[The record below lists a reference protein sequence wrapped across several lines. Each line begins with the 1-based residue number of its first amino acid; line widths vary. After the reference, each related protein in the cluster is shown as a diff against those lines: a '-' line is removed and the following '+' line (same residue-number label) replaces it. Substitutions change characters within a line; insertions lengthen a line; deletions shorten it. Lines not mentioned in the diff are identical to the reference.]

1 MDFAKNKVLI
11 IIVGIVLLI
20 ACSIPFI
27 WIALANSGDGG
38 IQMIADAGKNGNE
51 PTPFQP
57 FEQTATPTRDVQPS
71 TNALVPNQGLI
82 PPDGQFNVLLLGSD
96 WRPGAGYRTDV
107 MLLIS
112 IFTKEGKVSLV
123 SFPRDLWVEIPGRD
137 ENRIN
142 TVMQA
147 GGFPLVVETFEKNFA
162 IHVDRYMMTNFSG
175 FKGIIDTLGGIDI
188 NASKNTA
195 DRCDLSYQ
203 HGAWCSIGP
212 GEAHLDSELALWY
225 VRSRYTS
232 SDFDRTRRAQEVLV
246 GLFKK
251 LMSLDAISKAPD
263 VYNQFISSVE
273 TDITLSDMLPVLNIA
288 PSILQD
294 PSRIRRFAIGTD
306 QVTAYTTPGGA
317 AVQLPNYDAVWQVIR
332 EAIYTP

>member
-1 MDFAKNKVLI
+1 
-11 IIVGIVLLI
+11 
-20 ACSIPFI
+20 
-27 WIALANSGDGG
+27 
-38 IQMIADAGKNGNE
+38 MIADAKNGRD

-57 FEQTATPTRDVQPS
+57 FELTATPTRDIQPI
-71 TNALVPNQGLI
+71 TDTLVPNPGLI

-107 MLLIS
+107 VLLIS

-123 SFPRDLWVEIPGRD
+123 SFPRDLWVEIPGHE

-142 TVMQA
+142 TVMQV
-147 GGFPLVVETFEKNFA
+147 GSFPLVVDTFERNFA
-162 IHVDRYMMTNFSG
+162 IHIDRYMMTNFSG
-175 FKGIIDTLGGIDI
+175 FRAIVDTLGGIDI
-188 NASKNTA
+188 EASKNTA

-212 GEAHLDSELALWY
+212 GAAHLNGELALWY

-232 SDFDRTRRAQEVLV
+232 NDFDRTRRAQEVMV
-246 GLFKK
+246 GLFRK
-251 LMSLDAISKAPD
+251 LMSLDAISRAPD

-273 TDITLSDMLPVLNIA
+273 TDINLNDLLPILNIA

-294 PSRIRRFAIGTD
+294 PSRIRHYAIGTEH
-306 QVTAYTTPGGA
+306 VTSHTTSGGA
-317 AVQLPNYDAVWQVIR
+317 AVLLPNYEAIWQVIR
-332 EAIYTP
+332 EAVYTP